1 MKLTLIRLQIP
12 AGETM
17 ESGEVPTWL
26 VGLITLALVIL
37 VIYISMKVSPD
48 KRKTNYQKRSS
59 ENRENTKDKE
69 LFLRD

>member
-48 KRKTNYQKRSS
+48 KRKTNYEKRSFEKS
-59 ENRENTKDKE
+59 ENAKDKE